1 MRRGCGVSGNVPT
14 PRTKL
19 GSWGEQ
25 LAGRFLLDNGYQIVT
40 TNYRCSYGEV
50 DIVALDGEE
59 LVFVEVRTRRAGNF
73 GTPEE
78 SLSKPKLRR
87 LLATCHNYLH
97 QSGMEDASWRVD
109 LVSVS
114 IDKGGDQGGDRL
126 TPRINH
132 VRHIVE
138 Q

>member
-1 MRRGCGVSGNVPT
+1 M
-14 PRTKL
+14 
-19 GSWGEQ
+19 
-25 LAGRFLLDNGYQIVT
+25 AGRFLQDIGYQIVT

-59 LVFVEVRTRRAGNF
+59 LVFVEVRTRRAGSF

-78 SLSKPKLRR
+78 SLAKPKLRR
-87 LLATCHNYLH
+87 LLATCQHYLS
-97 QSGMEDASWRVD
+97 QGGEEEASWRVD

-114 IDKGGDQGGDRL
+114 INQGQDKARGRPA
-126 TPRINH
+126 PRINH

>member
-1 MRRGCGVSGNVPT
+1 MRLVCGVSGNVPT

-19 GSWGEQ
+19 GTWGEQ

-50 DIVALDGEE
+50 DIVAMDGEE
-59 LVFVEVRTRRAGNF
+59 LVFVEVRTRRTGSF

-97 QSGMEDASWRVD
+97 QSDMEDASWRVD
-109 LVSVS
+109 LVAVS
-114 IDKGGDQGGDRL
+114 LHEGRDRPA
-126 TPRINH
+126 PRINH